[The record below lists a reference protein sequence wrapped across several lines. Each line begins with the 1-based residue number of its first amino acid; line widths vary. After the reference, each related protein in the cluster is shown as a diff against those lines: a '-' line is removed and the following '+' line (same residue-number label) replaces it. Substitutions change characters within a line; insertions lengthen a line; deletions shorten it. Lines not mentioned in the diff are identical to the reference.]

1 MMICRALS
9 PAVPD
14 LRPARRLA
22 GPAQPLAGVQGR
34 GTTRAAARSRRAAPC
49 PSRPRLDWA
58 DRAVLAAL
66 IRPRTA
72 WARRPAQDQDLV
84 AEHQDLGVLGRL
96 RPGEQGDPAEYT
108 KKHQVE
114 QAYGHRSHPARAQ
127 APVPAKPQIR
137 LCDTV
142 TGTHTARGRY
152 PRSTGPGAQPGGR
165 TPPFRI
171 NSHAGES
178 RCLPPSR

>member
-1 MMICRALS
+1 MW
-9 PAVPD
+9 
-14 LRPARRLA
+14 
-22 GPAQPLAGVQGR
+22 GGR
-34 GTTRAAARSRRAAPC
+34 RRAYLD
-49 PSRPRLDWA
+49 PSEIRGQKRRKSWTRCSVCSEGNMKPISSVKLGGGGG
-58 DRAVLAAL
+58 VLAAL

-72 WARRPAQDQDLV
+72 WARRPAG
-84 AEHQDLGVLGRL
+84 ARPRPGGGGSGSRRPWSL

-114 QAYGHRSHPARAQ
+114 QAYGHRSHPAGAQ